1 MQLITTTAHVKTL
14 KQSKEIAGN
23 VQKGNSK
30 ILGSTFNLPTQYCN
44 VGSKLKQ
51 ITGSVC
57 SDCYAVKI
65 EKGIHGKTVLS
76 SELNNYEKWQNTV
89 KNDSYAL
96 WINAMTKQIENI
108 ARLKQKKNEKGAML
122 HRWFSS
128 GDLQGITMLECIV
141 EIAKKTPTIQHWLPT
156 KEKIVVEN
164 YIRKYGKFPKNLN
177 VRVSDSMIDGKQNKE
192 NLNYTRS
199 SVLGRKSNKN
209 DSHLKGYHCPVAFN
223 KDRKSCG
230 DCSACWNKDVSYII
244 YKQH

>member
-1 MQLITTTAHVKTL
+1 MQLITTTATVKTL
-14 KQSKEIAGN
+14 KQAHEIAGK

-30 ILGSTFNLPTQYCN
+30 IHGSTFNLPTQFCN

-65 EKGIHGKTVLS
+65 EKGIHGKTVLN
-76 SELNNYEKWQNTV
+76 SEMNNYNKWKETESTGN
-89 KNDSYAL
+89 YAL
-96 WINAMTKQIENI
+96 WVNAMTKQIENHS
-108 ARLKQKKNEKGAML
+108 RLKQKKNEQGFNL

-128 GDLQGITMLECIV
+128 GDLQGLSMLECIV
-141 EIAKKTPTIQHWLPT
+141 QIARNTPTIRHWLPT

-164 YIRKYGKFPKNLN
+164 YIRKHGKFPDNLT
-177 VRVSDSMIDGKQNKE
+177 VRVSDSMIDGKQNKPSE
-192 NLNYTRS
+192 YYVRS
-199 SVLGRKSNKN
+199 TVQGRKTKQE
-209 DSHLKGYHCPVAFN
+209 DSRLIGYSCPVTLD
-223 KDRKSCG
+223 KKRKSCG